1 MSNIEL
7 VPAAL
12 KRCFPLLKQRAG
24 VSTYSSD
31 KRMLFHQ
38 EKLAWMLRFGFV
50 SGHDFSRAANERK
63 EIGLL
68 LSLNGP
74 TKVVP

>member
-1 MSNIEL
+1 MAQDVSPGWLLPVSAPN
-7 VPAAL
+7 VSAYRPKAH
-12 KRCFPLLKQRAG
+12 KRSG

-50 SGHDFSRAANERK
+50 SGHDFSRAVNERK
-63 EIGLL
+63 EIGL
-68 LSLNGP
+68 
-74 TKVVP
+74 